1 MAFEKDTRLVARMI
15 AGEAGAVEEFI
26 AEYRSLV
33 YAILT
38 RYLKLSPEDAGEV
51 FQRFLVHIWEDDYRR
66 LLNWR
71 KKTRLAVYLAKIVRN
86 LAEDYRRERRFLL
99 QDPPDE
105 PVEDAGLQSVEK
117 RAVLEAALRKL
128 SSRDRE
134 LIHRRLLLEE
144 SYEEIGRAL
153 GMTPNSA
160 GVALSRARTRL
171 KQILRKK
178 M

>member
-1 MAFEKDTRLVARMI
+1 MAFEKETRLVARML

-26 AEYRSLV
+26 AEYRPFV

-66 LLNWR
+66 LRNWR
-71 KKTRLAVYLAKIVRN
+71 GNTRLAVYLAKIIRN
-86 LAEDYRRERRFLL
+86 LAEDYRRERRFLV
-99 QDPPDE
+99 QDPPDR
-105 PVEDAGLQSVEK
+105 PVDDAGLQNIERQTMIES
-117 RAVLEAALRKL
+117 ALRKL

-144 SYEEIGRAL
+144 SYEEIARAL
-153 GMTPNSA
+153 GMTPNGA
-160 GVALSRARTRL
+160 GVALSRAKIRL
-171 KQILRKK
+171 KQILGKK